1 MEAKIQSAS
10 ITENLAFNFWE
21 SQQIELWLQFGKGI
35 CFSSACLRSLGEC
48 SVADETPF
56 LENVI
61 DKPDLENAVGVVDGV
76 EKTH

>member
-1 MEAKIQSAS
+1 M
-10 ITENLAFNFWE
+10 
-21 SQQIELWLQFGKGI
+21 
-35 CFSSACLRSLGEC
+35 
-48 SVADETPF
+48 ADETPF